1 METIIPTQLLHPR
14 WLLSSLKD
22 TNSQI
27 IVAQNL
33 STVTSIIPPPR
44 SSWDVN
50 REFREANCLV
60 TAICESVSSL
70 GMNEYRIAMKA
81 LNQVC
86 ATQSKRDELHEEGVT
101 QCSTESCNTA
111 ATIVMTV
118 DPPSAELSVETVDQS
133 VEQSVENVEQSV
145 ENVEQSVVS
154 GEKSVE
160 KSVDSVEQCLAPPNE
175 QLDTEPID
183 STAPG
188 FEIASPIRARG
199 RPKQKPKTKKAKKNT
214 AIRMAKADSILHD
227 KQLSLQSITD
237 LVWHEAR

>member
-1 METIIPTQLLHPR
+1 
-14 WLLSSLKD
+14 
-22 TNSQI
+22 
-27 IVAQNL
+27 
-33 STVTSIIPPPR
+33 
-44 SSWDVN
+44 
-50 REFREANCLV
+50 
-60 TAICESVSSL
+60 
-70 GMNEYRIAMKA
+70 
-81 LNQVC
+81 
-86 ATQSKRDELHEEGVT
+86 
-101 QCSTESCNTA
+101 
-111 ATIVMTV
+111 MTV

-133 VEQSVENVEQSV
+133 VEQSV

>member
-1 METIIPTQLLHPR
+1 LKMETIIPTQLLHPR

-81 LNQVC
+81 LNQKFEIFEELSSTLP

-133 VEQSVENVEQSV
+133 VEQSVDSRWRMWSSRWTVGGECGAVGGVGRKICGEV
-145 ENVEQSVVS
+145 CGFCGAVS
-154 GEKSVE
+154 
-160 KSVDSVEQCLAPPNE
+160 
-175 QLDTEPID
+175 
-183 STAPG
+183 STT
-188 FEIASPIRARG
+188 
-199 RPKQKPKTKKAKKNT
+199 Q
-214 AIRMAKADSILHD
+214 
-227 KQLSLQSITD
+227 
-237 LVWHEAR
+237 